1 MNVILIFIMIL
12 ILVNFVIQIVK
23 LVQEDLQ
30 LIVFRV

>member
-12 ILVNFVIQIVK
+12 ILVNLVIQIVK

>member
-12 ILVNFVIQIVK
+12 ILVNLAIQIVK